1 VTVISRRAFFLPDR
15 TVLAHVWAYCGAAVL
30 AGATVFVHARE
41 LAITVGEIRS
51 PSLSAQNVRAQL
63 SGPALQTLTVHIGS
77 VSVAGRTWRN
87 ATASCGRLGIT
98 ETRIDC
104 GGGVLHAGEKI
115 PMAFSYERS
124 RYALSLELK
133 PQADETWSLAGH
145 FGSKPATVDVRLQK
159 ARMERIAS
167 WFPTFSP
174 KITAGRADAT
184 LTFRG
189 DAADGRLDVHGLAF
203 SDASGLHAAENVA
216 ATIEVV
222 AARKSGSWHWRAGVT
237 WGGGGLYWQ
246 PVFFTGSGQRLE
258 VDASSDGV
266 QTAVHSGRLD
276 FPELGNVRFKAQWNH
291 RAGSMGSYEVS
302 AARIRAD
309 ALYGHFF
316 KPFLEGTALAD
327 LTAAGELSFNLRGT
341 GTTLS
346 ALDLELNDLTVE
358 DRQRRFAVFA
368 LNGRVP
374 WQRDAASEGT
384 LDIKAAELLKVPLGR
399 IRIPLR
405 TRSTRVDVGSVRVPI
420 FDGAVHLRNFAAR
433 LADDGWRWRFNGEI
447 EPISMVQLTDAF
459 GLPLMHGSLSGAI
472 PELRYRRGM
481 LAMDGALT
489 IRVFDGVVTA
499 EKLELIEPF
508 GRAPRLH
515 ADIHVDRLDLELL
528 TRTYDFGTI
537 TGRIDARVRGLELV
551 NWQPVRFEG
560 RMQSS
565 AGSYPRKISQRAV
578 QNISAL
584 GGAGAAAAIQRSL
597 LRFFDEFGYQR
608 LGISCRLEN
617 GVCLMNGIEPA
628 PQGYVIVKG
637 GGVPA
642 ISVIGYNR
650 VVNWRELVER
660 LKRIT
665 QDNVKPMV
673 K

>member
-1 VTVISRRAFFLPDR
+1 M
-15 TVLAHVWAYCGAAVL
+15 L
-30 AGATVFVHARE
+30 AGTTVFVHARE
-41 LAITVGEIRS
+41 LEITVREIRS
-51 PSLSAQNVRAQL
+51 QSVSAQDVRGQFN
-63 SGPALQTLTVHIGS
+63 GPALQTLTVQIGS
-77 VSVAGRTWRN
+77 LSVAGRALRN

-98 ETRIDC
+98 ETRVDC
-104 GGGVLHAGEKI
+104 SGGVLDAGEKI

-124 RYALSLELK
+124 RQALSLELK
-133 PQADETWSLAGH
+133 PQADETWRLVGH
-145 FGSKPATVDVRLQK
+145 FGTKPQTLDVRLEK

-167 WFPTFSP
+167 WFPTLSP
-174 KITAGRADAT
+174 KITAGRADGT
-184 LTFRG
+184 LAFRG
-189 DAADGRLDVHGLAF
+189 DAADARLDLEGFAF
-203 SDASGLHAAENVA
+203 SDASGLHAAEKVA
-216 ATIEVV
+216 ANIEVV
-222 AARKSGSWHWRAGVT
+222 AARKTESWQWRAGVT
-237 WGGGGLYWQ
+237 WRGGGLYWH
-246 PVFFTGSGQRLE
+246 PVFLTGSGQRLE
-258 VDASSDGV
+258 IDANSDGV
-266 QTAVHSGRLD
+266 QTSVHSGRLA
-276 FPELGNVRFKAQWNH
+276 FPELGNMRFKAQWAH
-291 RAGSMGSYEVS
+291 RAGRIGRYEMS
-302 AARIRAD
+302 ASGIRAD
-309 ALYGHFF
+309 ALYRHFLR
-316 KPFLEGTALAD
+316 PFLEGTALAD
-327 LTAAGELSFNLRGT
+327 LTTGGELSFNARGA
-341 GTTLS
+341 GTALS
-346 ALDLELNDLTVE
+346 AFDLELDDVTAE
-358 DRQRRFAVFA
+358 DRQRRFAVFG
-368 LNGRVP
+368 LSGRVP
-374 WQRDAASEGT
+374 WQREATSEGT

-399 IRIPLR
+399 IRFPLR
-405 TRSTRVDVGSVRVPI
+405 TRSTRVDVGSLRVPV
-420 FDGAVHLRNFAAR
+420 FDGAVHLRDFTAG
-433 LADDGWRWRFNGEI
+433 LASDGWRWRFSGEL

-472 PELRYRRGM
+472 PELRYRRGV

-499 EKLELIEPF
+499 EKLQLVEPF

-515 ADIHVDRLDLELL
+515 TDINVDRLDLELL

-551 NWQPVRFEG
+551 DWQPVRFDGSLE
-560 RMQSS
+560 SS
-565 AGSYPRKISQRAV
+565 SGSYPRKISQRAV

-665 QDNVKPMV
+665 QDNVKAIV